1 MERKYKSKL
10 FKPKNFKEEKM
21 EKLAILDCGGQYTK
35 VIDRRVRELGVKSDI
50 FPISVKAEELKSY
63 QAVIL
68 SGGPNNIGEAQ
79 RLNFD
84 NRLFELG
91 IPVLGIC
98 YGLHLMSDNFGG
110 KIDSNIKKEYGAT
123 EIKID
128 TSALI
133 FDGLDENQQV
143 LMSHGD
149 TVKNCPE
156 GFKVIAKSGEAIAAI
171 GDENRKMYGFQF
183 HPEVDLTENGMK
195 MLENFIRKVASYKEV
210 YALEDRIQTS
220 IKMIQEKVGNNKII
234 VLVSGGVDSA
244 VTAALLVKALPA
256 ENIYAIHID
265 SGFMRKNES
274 DLVCENLKALG
285 MKNLIRENAKDYFF
299 NTVVETE
306 EGKIG
311 PLVKETDPEKKRRI
325 IGEIFIQIANNVIER
340 LGLDKENTFIAQGTL
355 RPDLIESGNPD
366 ISGFAHK
373 IKTHHNDVEIV
384 RQARKKGLIVETNA
398 DWHKDEVR
406 KVARKLGLDEKI
418 ASRQPFPGP
427 GLAIRLICHNKSDEA
442 VITGKEV
449 EDLKQILKDTNQNG
463 YIVPIKS
470 VGVQGDA
477 RSYKNLCILEGDKL
491 DFNWKEVTDK
501 AKEITDNILTI
512 NRVAYILNKS
522 KIEGEI
528 KCFDMRIEDETV
540 DLLREL
546 DNIIT
551 TNLVDAK
558 VNQTFGVLIPVGI
571 TKKYSVAIRT
581 FVTNDFMTGRPG
593 EIGKEI
599 TKESMQKIVNQIEEK
614 FGDKVEF
621 VLYDVTSKPP
631 ATTEWQ

>member
-1 MERKYKSKL
+1 
-10 FKPKNFKEEKM
+10 M

-50 FPISVKAEELKSY
+50 FPINVKSEDLKDYKS
-63 QAVIL
+63 VIL

-84 NRLFELG
+84 DKIFELG

-98 YGLHLMSDNFGG
+98 YGMQLMSDHFGG
-110 KIDSNIKKEYGAT
+110 VVASDVKKEYGQCEVT
-123 EIKID
+123 ID
-128 TSALI
+128 LAAPI
-133 FDGLDENQQV
+133 FDGLSEKEQV

-149 TVKNCPE
+149 TVKVKPE
-156 GFKVIAKSGEAIAAI
+156 GFEVIAKSGDAIAAI
-171 GDENRKMYGFQF
+171 GDAQRKMYGFQF

-195 MLENFIRKVASYKEV
+195 MLENFIRKVAEYKEV

-234 VLVSGGVDSA
+234 CLVSGGVDSA

-274 DLVCENLKALG
+274 DIVCENLKELG
-285 MKNLIRENAKDYFF
+285 MKNLIRENAKDYFM
-299 NTVVETE
+299 NTIVETD
-306 EGKIG
+306 EGPIG
-311 PLVKETDPEKKRRI
+311 PLVDTVDPEKKRRI
-325 IGEIFIQIANNVIER
+325 IGEIFIQIANEVIER

-406 KVARKLGLDEKI
+406 RVARKLGLDEAI

-427 GLAIRLICHNKSDEA
+427 GLAIRLICHDKNE
-442 VITGKEV
+442 EV
-449 EDLKQILKDTNQNG
+449 EITSEEVAKLNEILGQTPEKG
-463 YIVPIKS
+463 FILPIKS

-477 RSYKNLCILEGDKL
+477 RSYRNLCLMAGRKT
-491 DFNWKEVTDK
+491 DFNWKEVTTN
-501 AKEITDNILTI
+501 AKKITDRINSI
-512 NRVAYILNKS
+512 NRVGYILNKS
-522 KIEGEI
+522 EINDEI
-528 KCFDMRIEDETV
+528 KCFNMRIEDENV
-540 DLLREL
+540 ELLREL
-546 DNIIT
+546 DYIVT
-551 TNLVDAK
+551 TTLEKAK
-558 VNQTFGVLIPVGI
+558 VNQTFAVLIPIGI

-593 EIGKEI
+593 EIGKEVEKADI
-599 TKESMQKIVNQIEEK
+599 EKIVNEIESK
-614 FGDKVEF
+614 FGDKIEF
-621 VLYDVTSKPP
+621 VIYDVTSKPP

>member
-1 MERKYKSKL
+1 
-10 FKPKNFKEEKM
+10 M

-50 FPISVKAEELKSY
+50 FPINVKSEDLKDYKS
-63 QAVIL
+63 VIL

-84 NRLFELG
+84 DKIFELG

-98 YGLHLMSDNFGG
+98 YGMQLMSDHFGG
-110 KIDSNIKKEYGAT
+110 VVASDVKKEYGQCEVT
-123 EIKID
+123 ID
-128 TSALI
+128 LAAPI
-133 FDGLDENQQV
+133 FDGLSEKEQV

-149 TVKNCPE
+149 TVKVKPE
-156 GFKVIAKSGEAIAAI
+156 GFEVIAKSGDAIAAI
-171 GDENRKMYGFQF
+171 GDVQRKMYGFQF

-195 MLENFIRKVASYKEV
+195 MLENFIRKVAEYKEV

-220 IKMIQEKVGNNKII
+220 IKMIQEKVGDKKII
-234 VLVSGGVDSA
+234 CLVSGGVDSA

-274 DLVCENLKALG
+274 DIVCENLKELG
-285 MKNLIRENAKDYFF
+285 MKNLIRENAKDYFM
-299 NTVVETE
+299 NTIVETE
-306 EGKIG
+306 EGPIG
-311 PLVKETDPEKKRRI
+311 PLVDTVDPEKKRRI
-325 IGEIFIQIANNVIER
+325 IGEIFIQIANQVIER

-406 KVARKLGLDEKI
+406 RVARKLGLDEAI

-427 GLAIRLICHNKSDEA
+427 GLAIRLICHDKNE
-442 VITGKEV
+442 EV
-449 EDLKQILKDTNQNG
+449 EITSEEVAKLNEILGQTPEKG
-463 YIVPIKS
+463 FILPIKS

-477 RSYKNLCILEGDKL
+477 RSYRNLCLMAGRKT
-491 DFNWKEVTDK
+491 DFNWKEVTTN
-501 AKEITDNILTI
+501 AKEITDRINSI
-512 NRVAYILNKS
+512 NRVGYILNKS
-522 KIEGEI
+522 EINDEI
-528 KCFDMRIEDETV
+528 KCFNMRIEDENV
-540 DLLREL
+540 ELLREL
-546 DNIIT
+546 DYIVT
-551 TNLVDAK
+551 TTLDNAK
-558 VNQTFGVLIPVGI
+558 VNQTFAVLIPIGI

-593 EIGKEI
+593 EIGKEVEKADI
-599 TKESMQKIVNQIEEK
+599 EKIVNEIESK
-614 FGDKVEF
+614 FGDKIEF
-621 VLYDVTSKPP
+621 VIYDVTSKPP

>member
-1 MERKYKSKL
+1 
-10 FKPKNFKEEKM
+10 M

-50 FPISVKAEELKSY
+50 FPINVKSEDLKDYKS
-63 QAVIL
+63 VIL

-84 NRLFELG
+84 DKIFELG

-98 YGLHLMSDNFGG
+98 YGMQLMSDHFGG
-110 KIDSNIKKEYGAT
+110 IVASDVKKEYGQCEVT
-123 EIKID
+123 ID
-128 TSALI
+128 LAAPI
-133 FDGLDENQQV
+133 FDGLSEKEQV

-149 TVKNCPE
+149 TVKVKPD
-156 GFKVIAKSGEAIAAI
+156 GFEVIAKSGDAIAAI
-171 GDENRKMYGFQF
+171 GDVGRKMYGFQF

-195 MLENFIRKVASYKEV
+195 MLENFIRKVAEYKEV

-234 VLVSGGVDSA
+234 CLVSGGVDSA

-274 DLVCENLKALG
+274 DIVCENLKELG
-285 MKNLIRENAKDYFF
+285 MKNLIRENAKDYFM
-299 NTVVETE
+299 NTIVETE
-306 EGKIG
+306 EGPIG
-311 PLVKETDPEKKRRI
+311 PLVDTVDPEKKRRI
-325 IGEIFIQIANNVIER
+325 IGEIFIQIANQVIER

-406 KVARKLGLDEKI
+406 RVARKLGLDEAI

-427 GLAIRLICHNKSDEA
+427 GLAIRLICHDKNE
-442 VITGKEV
+442 EV
-449 EDLKQILKDTNQNG
+449 EITSEEVAKLNEILGQTSEKG
-463 YIVPIKS
+463 FILPIKS

-477 RSYKNLCILEGDKL
+477 RSYRNLCLMAGRKT
-491 DFNWKEVTDK
+491 DFDWKEVTTN
-501 AKEITDNILTI
+501 AKEITDRINSI
-512 NRVAYILNKS
+512 NRVGYILNKS
-522 KIEGEI
+522 EINDEI
-528 KCFDMRIEDETV
+528 KCFNMRIEDENV
-540 DLLREL
+540 ELLREL
-546 DNIIT
+546 DYIVT
-551 TNLVDAK
+551 TTLENAK
-558 VNQTFGVLIPVGI
+558 VNQTFAVLIPIGI

-593 EIGKEI
+593 KIGKEVEKADI
-599 TKESMQKIVNQIEEK
+599 EKIVNEIESK
-614 FGDKVEF
+614 FGDKIEF
-621 VLYDVTSKPP
+621 VIYDVTSKPP

>member
-1 MERKYKSKL
+1 
-10 FKPKNFKEEKM
+10 M

-50 FPISVKAEELKSY
+50 FPINVKSEDLKDYKS
-63 QAVIL
+63 VIL

-84 NRLFELG
+84 DKIFELG

-98 YGLHLMSDNFGG
+98 YGMQLMSDHFGG
-110 KIDSNIKKEYGAT
+110 VVASDVKKEYGQCEVT
-123 EIKID
+123 ID
-128 TSALI
+128 TSAPI
-133 FDGLDENQQV
+133 FDGLSEKEQV

-149 TVKNCPE
+149 TVKVKPE
-156 GFKVIAKSGEAIAAI
+156 GFEVIAKSGDAIAAI
-171 GDENRKMYGFQF
+171 GDVQRKMYGFQF

-195 MLENFIRKVASYKEV
+195 MLENFIRKVAGYKEV

-220 IKMIQEKVGNNKII
+220 IKMIQEKVENKKII
-234 VLVSGGVDSA
+234 CLVSGGVDSA

-274 DLVCENLKALG
+274 DIVCENLKELG
-285 MKNLIRENAKDYFF
+285 MKNLIRENAKDYFM
-299 NTVVETE
+299 NTIVETE
-306 EGKIG
+306 EGPIG
-311 PLVKETDPEKKRRI
+311 PLVDTVDPEKKRRI
-325 IGEIFIQIANNVIER
+325 IGEIFIQIANQVIER

-406 KVARKLGLDEKI
+406 RVARKLGLDEAI

-427 GLAIRLICHNKSDEA
+427 GLAIRLICHDKNE
-442 VITGKEV
+442 EV
-449 EDLKQILKDTNQNG
+449 EITSEEVTKLNEILGQTPEKG
-463 YIVPIKS
+463 FILPIKS

-477 RSYKNLCILEGDKL
+477 RSYRNLCLMAGRKT
-491 DFNWKEVTDK
+491 DFNWKEVTTN
-501 AKEITDNILTI
+501 AKEITDRINSI
-512 NRVAYILNKS
+512 NRVGYILNKS
-522 KIEGEI
+522 EINDEI
-528 KCFDMRIEDETV
+528 KCFNMRIEDENV
-540 DLLREL
+540 ELLREL
-546 DNIIT
+546 DYIVT
-551 TNLVDAK
+551 TTLENAK
-558 VNQTFGVLIPVGI
+558 VNQTFAVLIPIGI

-593 EIGKEI
+593 EIGKEVEKADI
-599 TKESMQKIVNQIEEK
+599 EKIVNEIESK
-614 FGDKVEF
+614 FGDKIEF
-621 VLYDVTSKPP
+621 VIYDVTSKPP

>member
-1 MERKYKSKL
+1 
-10 FKPKNFKEEKM
+10 M

-50 FPISVKAEELKSY
+50 FPINVKSDDLKDY
-63 QAVIL
+63 KAVIL

-84 NRLFELG
+84 NKIFELG
-91 IPVLGIC
+91 VPVLGIC
-98 YGLHLMSDNFGG
+98 YGMQLMSDHFGG
-110 KIDSNIKKEYGAT
+110 VIDSNIKKEYGQC
-123 EIKID
+123 EVWVD
-128 TSALI
+128 TNSTI
-133 FDGLDENQQV
+133 FDGLSEKEQV

-149 TVKNCPE
+149 TVKIKPE
-156 GFKVIAKSGEAIAAI
+156 GFEVIAKSGDAIAAI
-171 GDENRKMYGFQF
+171 GDETRHMYGFQF

-195 MLENFIRKVASYKEV
+195 MLENFIRKVAKYEEV

-256 ENIYAIHID
+256 DNIYAIHID

-306 EGKIG
+306 DGPIG
-311 PLVKETDPEKKRRI
+311 PLVKEVDPEKKRRI
-325 IGEIFIQIANNVIER
+325 IGEIFIQIANQVIER

-406 KVARKLGLDEKI
+406 KVARKLGLDEAI

-427 GLAIRLICHNKSDEA
+427 GLAIRLICHDKTDEA
-442 VITGKEV
+442 VITSKEV
-449 EDLKQILKDTNQNG
+449 EKLKQILENTNQKG
-463 YIVPIKS
+463 YILPIKS
-470 VGVQGDA
+470 VGVQGDS
-477 RSYKNLCILEGDKL
+477 RSYRNLCLMQGENL
-491 DFNWKEVTDK
+491 DFNWKEVTAK
-501 AKEITDNILTI
+501 AKEITDSINTI
-512 NRVAYILNKS
+512 NRVGYILNKANFN
-522 KIEGEI
+522 EEI
-528 KCFDMRIEDETV
+528 KCYDMRIDDENV
-540 DLLREL
+540 ELLREL
-546 DNIIT
+546 DKIVT
-551 TNLVDAK
+551 SNLEEAK
-558 VNQTFGVLIPVGI
+558 VNQTFAVLIPIGI

-593 EIGKEI
+593 EIGKEVSR
-599 TKESMQKIVNQIEEK
+599 TSVETIVREIEEK
-614 FGDKVEF
+614 YGDKIEF
-621 VLYDVTSKPP
+621 IIYDVTSKPP

>member
-1 MERKYKSKL
+1 
-10 FKPKNFKEEKM
+10 M

-50 FPISVKAEELKSY
+50 FPINVKSEDLKDYKS
-63 QAVIL
+63 VIL

-84 NRLFELG
+84 DKIFELG

-98 YGLHLMSDNFGG
+98 YGMQLMSDHFGG
-110 KIDSNIKKEYGAT
+110 VVASDVKKEYGQCEVT
-123 EIKID
+123 ID
-128 TSALI
+128 LAAPI
-133 FDGLDENQQV
+133 FDGLSEKEQV

-149 TVKNCPE
+149 TVKVKPE
-156 GFKVIAKSGEAIAAI
+156 GFEVIAKSGDAIAAI
-171 GDENRKMYGFQF
+171 GDAQRKMYGFQF

-195 MLENFIRKVASYKEV
+195 MLENFIRKVAEYKEV

-220 IKMIQEKVGNNKII
+220 IKMIQEKVGNKKII
-234 VLVSGGVDSA
+234 CLVSGGVDSA

-274 DLVCENLKALG
+274 DIVCENLKELG
-285 MKNLIRENAKDYFF
+285 MKNLIRENAKDYFM
-299 NTVVETE
+299 NTIVETE
-306 EGKIG
+306 EGPIG
-311 PLVKETDPEKKRRI
+311 PLVDTVDPEKKRRI
-325 IGEIFIQIANNVIER
+325 IGEIFIQIANQVIER
-340 LGLDKENTFIAQGTL
+340 LGLDKDNTFIAQGTL

-406 KVARKLGLDEKI
+406 RVARKLGLDEAI

-427 GLAIRLICHNKSDEA
+427 GLAIRLICHDKNE
-442 VITGKEV
+442 EV
-449 EDLKQILKDTNQNG
+449 EITSEEVTKLNEILGQTPEKG
-463 YIVPIKS
+463 FILPIKS

-477 RSYKNLCILEGDKL
+477 RSYRNLCLMAGRKT
-491 DFNWKEVTDK
+491 DFNWKEVTTN
-501 AKEITDNILTI
+501 AKEITDRINSI
-512 NRVAYILNKS
+512 NRVGYILNKS
-522 KIEGEI
+522 EINDEI
-528 KCFDMRIEDETV
+528 KCFNMRIEDENV
-540 DLLREL
+540 ELLREL
-546 DNIIT
+546 DYIVT
-551 TNLVDAK
+551 TTLENAK
-558 VNQTFGVLIPVGI
+558 VNQTFAVLIPIGI

-593 EIGKEI
+593 EIGKEVEKADI
-599 TKESMQKIVNQIEEK
+599 EKIVNEIESK
-614 FGDKVEF
+614 YGDKIEF
-621 VLYDVTSKPP
+621 VIYDVTSKPP